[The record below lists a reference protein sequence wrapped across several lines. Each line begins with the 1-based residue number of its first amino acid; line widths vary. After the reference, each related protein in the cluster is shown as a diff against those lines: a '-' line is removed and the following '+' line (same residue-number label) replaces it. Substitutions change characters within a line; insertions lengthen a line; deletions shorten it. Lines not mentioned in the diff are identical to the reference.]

1 MTNGAH
7 KHTLLELAS
16 DSLWS
21 DEILVGLDRHNRE
34 IDSVF
39 GADGID
45 LLVNLVVLS
54 AFERNGLG
62 QEYLLAL
69 VVKLV
74 VGDLKQFVTDVLD
87 FMEGIVW
94 VLSLVHHDGGA
105 IDFWSVCAIE
115 NIKFISEL
123 SIRFRFGL
131 KLVDR

>member
-21 DEILVGLDRHNRE
+21 DEILVGFDRNNRE

-39 GADGID
+39 GADRID

-54 AFERNGLG
+54 AFERNRLG

-74 VGDLKQFVTDVLD
+74 VGDLKQLVTDVLD
-87 FMEGIVW
+87 FMEGVVW
-94 VLSLVHHDGGA
+94 VLSLVHHDRGA

-115 NIKFISEL
+115 NIKFVSEL

>member
-1 MTNGAH
+1 LTNGAH

-34 IDSVF
+34 VDPVF

-54 AFERNGLG
+54 AFERNRLG

-87 FMEGIVW
+87 FMEGVVW
-94 VLSLVHHDGGA
+94 VLSFVHHDGRA